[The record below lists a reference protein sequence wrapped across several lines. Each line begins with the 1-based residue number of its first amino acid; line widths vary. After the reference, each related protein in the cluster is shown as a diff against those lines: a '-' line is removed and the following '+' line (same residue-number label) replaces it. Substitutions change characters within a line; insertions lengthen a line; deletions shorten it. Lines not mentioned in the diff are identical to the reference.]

1 MRLTDAELAEFQ
13 RFSESP
19 EAKQDFERLLRH
31 RHNPLAEEGSVDV
44 DRLMLFLNG
53 YNAFLGHAP
62 KTPTP
67 FVERHMR
74 L

>member
-1 MRLTDAELAEFQ
+1 MTDAEMAELR

-31 RHNPLAEEGSVDV
+31 RHNPFGERGSVDV
-44 DRLMLFLNG
+44 DRLMVFLNG
-53 YNAFLGHAP
+53 YNAFVGHTP

-67 FVERHMR
+67 FLEQDMR